1 MSSKNTESRVDSLI
15 EVSRLMT
22 DVKVLSYEFI
32 QNELDTYR
40 GFANSLSNI
49 ISKIYTETKYKTNID
64 EIIRKLEICYQNSIL
79 EEDIQNVSNILLS
92 FINRGGYTYLKN
104 EFIPTYILRGF
115 ITLMKSASTIK
126 KKIIL
131 SNLWEQFDQK
141 GKIIN
146 SAHNDLPF

>member
-1 MSSKNTESRVDSLI
+1 
-15 EVSRLMT
+15 MT
-22 DVKVLSYEFI
+22 DVKVLSYEFS

-64 EIIRKLEICYQNSIL
+64 KIIRKLEICYQNSIL

-115 ITLMKSASTIK
+115 IILMKSASTIK

-131 SNLWEQFDQK
+131 SNL
-141 GKIIN
+141 
-146 SAHNDLPF
+146 